1 MDVLAESVKAGDNWY
16 VFYVGL
22 AYLLFKVVIMWF
34 ITYKFMHM
42 LTNGN
47 KMIKIPATIAVVLS
61 SFAIV
66 EFSFFIIFG
75 EAICLL
81 LDYITRPKIKDK
93 KTYRLLGFI
102 GIILLSIIRLLI
114 TFKNYTYMALSVD
127 TFDFGGLIAST
138 YVFLPLV
145 IWILLKNR
153 NNYKLSHLIIGL
165 LAYFVLIISIGLL
178 VFFAWTNNSN
188 VNDVEDFIYY
198 ITTLSNEQSKDNG
211 ISYLYGFMYNF
222 IKPFV
227 NIEGLDWSPAYT
239 IVSVFPIPLIIGLWY
254 LYKNNKHYEFMFP
267 VIISIVI
274 TTILAVMGN
283 RMPHIV
289 NMFLGAEL
297 VSLSSI
303 IFATGLL
310 GLYMIFYLMSNSDE
324 KLFSLKQAIWI
335 TMACLIFSAIVPLPT
350 AIADRNWRTL
360 FTVPYV
366 ILTFLMLNYNKDKKY
381 QRWFVWSLAII
392 TILETSVY
400 LISGF

>member
-1 MDVLAESVKAGDNWY
+1 MKLN
-16 VFYVGL
+16 
-22 AYLLFKVVIMWF
+22 
-34 ITYKFMHM
+34 
-42 LTNGN
+42 N
-47 KMIKIPATIAVVLS
+47 
-61 SFAIV
+61 
-66 EFSFFIIFG
+66 
-75 EAICLL
+75 LL
-81 LDYITRPKIKDK
+81 LVSIF
-93 KTYRLLGFI
+93 LLA
-102 GIILLSIIRLLI
+102 LI
-114 TFKNYTYMALSVD
+114 TLGAVSAADDNAASVTAVEGD
-127 TFDFGGLIAST
+127 LNLEVPANDEIDAGGDVDSDA
-138 YVFLPLV
+138 
-145 IWILLKNR
+145 
-153 NNYKLSHLIIGL
+153 
-165 LAYFVLIISIGLL
+165 AISD
-178 VFFAWTNNSN
+178 N